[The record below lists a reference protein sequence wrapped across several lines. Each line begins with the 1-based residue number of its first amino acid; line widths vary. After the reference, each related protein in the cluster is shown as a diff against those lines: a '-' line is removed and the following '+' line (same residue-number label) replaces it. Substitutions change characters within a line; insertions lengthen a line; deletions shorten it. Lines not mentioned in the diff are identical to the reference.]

1 MAAQTYLVPIDFSP
15 GSEAAVKYAVKLA
28 RRKKAKLLLL
38 HVVPLV
44 FNMGTVSAYLR
55 SELEALAKRLGLKAS
70 EHRLLV
76 LERGEVAQAIVEVA
90 RKSGAAMIVMG
101 GHGRGGWQQFILGSV
116 AERTVRAAKC
126 PVLVV
131 KK

>member
-1 MAAQTYLVPIDFSP
+1 MAAKTYLVPIDFSP

-28 RRKKAKLLLL
+28 RRKKRKLLLL
-38 HVVPLV
+38 HIVPLV

-55 SELEALAKRLGLKAS
+55 SELEALAKRIGLKAS

-76 LERGEVAQAIVEVA
+76 LERGEVAQAIA
-90 RKSGAAMIVMG
+90 ATAKKSGAEMIIMG
-101 GHGRGGWQQFILGSV
+101 GHGRSGWQQFILGSV